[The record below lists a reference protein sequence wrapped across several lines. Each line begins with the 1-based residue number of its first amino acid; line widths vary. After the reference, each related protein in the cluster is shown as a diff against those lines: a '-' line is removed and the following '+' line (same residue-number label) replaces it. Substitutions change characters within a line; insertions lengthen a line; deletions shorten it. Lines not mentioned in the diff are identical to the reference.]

1 MADTIVIAKVIIKR
15 EKDNTSISIY
25 KNKRASGVCSKL
37 SLKGRLPTPPMSL
50 TSGVVGLRALF

>member
-1 MADTIVIAKVIIKR
+1 MRKTTLVLVYI
-15 EKDNTSISIY
+15 